1 MRFTNDAAAN
11 ELLQPHYQNGWSLER
26 A

>member
-1 MRFTNDAAAN
+1 MRFTNYAAAN